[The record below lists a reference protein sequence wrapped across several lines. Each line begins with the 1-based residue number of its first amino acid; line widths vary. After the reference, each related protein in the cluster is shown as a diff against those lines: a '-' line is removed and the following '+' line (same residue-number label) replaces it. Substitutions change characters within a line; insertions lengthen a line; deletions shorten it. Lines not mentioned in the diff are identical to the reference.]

1 MWAEAKLKRERET
14 GSGGVTVANISE
26 LERVLLDR
34 SLCVGRGEREEA
46 WEEGSGQMPL
56 LQRKALGWE
65 WGQTAVEKGA
75 CSSVRRRLRLCSRE
89 GAGPGYMCSR
99 WPASAGPKVS
109 CLDRGQWGG
118 TRSLGEKSI

>member
-1 MWAEAKLKRERET
+1 MTSKKEIPVHCRWEVVWAEAKLERERET

-56 LQRKALGWE
+56 LERKAPGWE
-65 WGQTAVEKGA
+65 W
-75 CSSVRRRLRLCSRE
+75 RRERE
-89 GAGPGYMCSR
+89 A
-99 WPASAGPKVS
+99 
-109 CLDRGQWGG
+109 Q
-118 TRSLGEKSI
+118 